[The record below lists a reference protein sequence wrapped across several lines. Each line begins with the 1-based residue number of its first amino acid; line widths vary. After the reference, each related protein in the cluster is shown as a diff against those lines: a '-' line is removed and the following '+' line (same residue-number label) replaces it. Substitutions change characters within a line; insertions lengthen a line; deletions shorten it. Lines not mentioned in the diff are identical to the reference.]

1 MTIMITVMIVMAFS
15 ITANAEEAKW
25 EELAADYTGKT
36 VILQSNDVHGALD
49 GYQYIAGLKNELE
62 KRHAHV
68 ILVDSGDF
76 IQGSIYVSEDKGASA
91 ISLMNECGYDYIT
104 IGNHEFD
111 YGTDQMLTNLNGLD
125 MNKTHILCSNLVKT
139 DGTGQCAFDENSVY
153 SGNND
158 LKIGFYG
165 VLSDS
170 TKTSCMPGNI
180 EGMDFQTKADMYDT
194 LNDGIDNMETQ
205 GADVIIGI
213 AHFGVD
219 KLGDSDTSMD
229 LYAGTKGSIGDKK
242 AALTED
248 EIAGKYLILDG
259 HSHTVMTEGKGGEPI
274 MSTGTKFMNVGVV
287 VIDEK
292 SESIEDHFL
301 YRLRETDSTS
311 AKYIEGLP
319 SDAGIKAKADE
330 LIADVDKKYS
340 QVIASSETDLNG
352 EKAMKIMPDG
362 TIVRG
367 NRDGETNLGDLNT
380 EALMWYVTV
389 KDTRAQLD
397 PDNTAA
403 LYNGGSIRAGISKG
417 DVTRKNILDVM
428 PFGNTICIISVRGD
442 KLLEALEA
450 SMYAAP
456 SVLGGFPQI
465 SNMEISLDESA
476 EYIVNEEPYPGSTY
490 YGPKAINRIKS
501 VKIHGKELDPEKT
514 YNVVT
519 NNFVA
524 AGGDTYYAFTEA
536 EVIDTGISD
545 EDVVEQF
552 LKDETGLNGK
562 IKASDYGAPL
572 GRIIIV
578 HDAAD
583 KVRPAVKDS
592 VKNAAKILKT
602 GDYTKKSAAAVEE
615 AMSKAQG
622 FIDDQLAS
630 ASDLSDAGKKIE
642 EAVKALVPHDEKY
655 NSAYSTLAAD
665 IIAAR
670 REVKASDYKAKSYSR
685 LSEAL
690 AAAKELLDDRLSTA
704 ADLTKANS
712 TILSAWAS
720 LEMKDAQTIKVKTSK
735 KTVRRSALRRK
746 AKTVKA
752 VKVSGAKG
760 TVSYKK
766 LSGSK
771 KLTVDKT
778 SGKIKVKKGT
788 RKGTYRIKVKVSA
801 AGDGNYMAG
810 SKTVTVKVKV
820 R

>member
-1 MTIMITVMIVMAFS
+1 MTIVITLMMVMAFS
-15 ITANAEEAKW
+15 ITANAENAKW

-91 ISLMNECGYDYIT
+91 ISLVNECGYDYIT

-111 YGTDQMLTNLNGLD
+111 YGTEQMLGDLSGLD
-125 MNKTHILCSNLVKT
+125 TNTKILCSNLRNN
-139 DGTGQCAFDENSVY
+139 DTGACEFEENSIYRV
-153 SGNND
+153 NDD

-170 TKTSCMPGNI
+170 TQTTCLPGNI
-180 EGMDFQTKADMYDT
+180 TGMGFQNKAAMYST
-194 LNDGIDNMETQ
+194 LNNGIDSMEED

-219 KLGDSDTSMD
+219 KLGSSDTSME
-229 LYAGTKGSIGDKK
+229 LYAGTKDSIGP
-242 AALTED
+242 AGAVLTKD
-248 EIAGKYLILDG
+248 EIAKKYLILDG

-287 VIDEK
+287 VINNTT
-292 SESIEDHFL
+292 ESIDDHFL

-311 AKYIEGLP
+311 APYLKGLP
-319 SDAGIKAKADE
+319 SDDQIKTKAENIIKQVDE
-330 LIADVDKKYS
+330 KYN
-340 QVIASSETDLNG
+340 QVIASSEVELNG
-352 EKAMKIMPDG
+352 NKVMKILDDG
-362 TIVRG
+362 TIIRG
-367 NRDGETNLGDLNT
+367 NRDGETNLGDLGT
-380 EALMWYVTV
+380 DALMWYVTV
-389 KDTRAQLD
+389 KDTSAQLD
-397 PDNTAA
+397 PDNTVA

-417 DVTRKNILDVM
+417 NVARKDVLTVM
-428 PFGNTICIISVRGD
+428 PFGNTICIISIKGS

-465 SNMEISLDESA
+465 SYMEISLDESA
-476 EYIVNEEPYPGSTY
+476 EYIADDEPYPGSTY
-490 YGPKAINRIKS
+490 YGPKEINRIKS

-562 IKASDYGAPL
+562 IRASDYGAPL

-583 KVRPAVKDS
+583 KVRPSVRDS

-602 GDYTKKSAAAVEE
+602 GDYTKKSEAAVEE
-615 AMSKAQG
+615 AVSKAQG

-670 REVKASDYKAKSYSR
+670 REVKASDYKAESYKK

-690 AAAKELLDDRLSTA
+690 AEAKKLLDDDEASA
-704 ADLTKANS
+704 ADLVKANRR
-712 TILSAWAS
+712 ILSAWTS
-720 LEMKDAQTIKVKTSK
+720 LESKDPQPM
-735 KTVRRSALRRK
+735 
-746 AKTVKA
+746 TVKA
-752 VKVSGAKG
+752 SKQTVKRSAVRKKAKKVNAIEVSSAVGAI
-760 TVSYKK
+760 SYEK

-788 RKGTYRIKVKVSA
+788 GRGTYRIRVKVSA
-801 AGDGNYMAG
+801 SGDGDFMAG
-810 SKTVTVKVKV
+810 SKTVTVRVRVK
-820 R
+820 